1 MDRADDVGRSAP
13 RFKSDHAAGGSTLHR
28 HFIWSWAIAADSSC
42 MGDLPFCDALL
53 MMTSRHDISNQ
64 VP

>member
-1 MDRADDVGRSAP
+1 
-13 RFKSDHAAGGSTLHR
+13 
-28 HFIWSWAIAADSSC
+28 